1 MDILRQTQPYFKF
14 VSKQLLSDEDF
25 ASDAEKYFDSIE
37 KNDKL
42 CCHKIIQV
50 FRGIQMIHIV
60 LQDVIQDCP
69 IYEVFQKEFIGEK
82 LSGEIQLQVDAAKE
96 EKQPNAKIPKRGN
109 RFKLHFA
116 RLLETIITVKVSR
129 DEIKLHKEILEKIF
143 DKLELNKDTDKKYQ
157 QWAEASTEWHISNNQ
172 LLIYKIG
179 AALFDA

>member
-1 MDILRQTQPYFKF
+1 
-14 VSKQLLSDEDF
+14 
-25 ASDAEKYFDSIE
+25 
-37 KNDKL
+37 
-42 CCHKIIQV
+42 
-50 FRGIQMIHIV
+50 MIHIV

-129 DEIKLHKEILEKIF
+129 DEIKLQKEILEKIF